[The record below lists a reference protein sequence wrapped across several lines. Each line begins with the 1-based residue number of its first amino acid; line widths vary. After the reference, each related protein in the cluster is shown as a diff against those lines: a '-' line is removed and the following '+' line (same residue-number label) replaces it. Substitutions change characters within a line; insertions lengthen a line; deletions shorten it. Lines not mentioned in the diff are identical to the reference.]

1 MHKKRNIILISSC
14 TIIFLLLT
22 FLSQETTSPPPN
34 TQAAIE
40 AISGTYTNPRQH
52 FSFQYG
58 SQYQVRELINR
69 NESGI
74 VEDETVII
82 EPRDTRGAGDGV
94 QVAITPFSEGDA
106 ILTKERIQRDI
117 PDMHMGDARTI
128 VLGGVDAI
136 SFLSNNSD
144 FGGANKEVWL
154 GHNNFLFQISAYVSS
169 TALLNNILTTWK
181 FQ

>member
-22 FLSQETTSPPPN
+22 FLSQETTPPPPN
-34 TQAAIE
+34 TQAVIE

-69 NESGI
+69 NQGGI

-82 EPRDTRGAGDGV
+82 EPRDTRGGDGA
-94 QVAITPFSEGDA
+94 QIAITPFFEDDVV
-106 ILTKERIQRDI
+106 LTKERIQRDI
-117 PDMHMGDARTI
+117 PDMHIENAHTVSI
-128 VLGGVDAI
+128 EGVEAI
-136 SFLSNNSD
+136 AFSSNNSD
-144 FGGANKEVWL
+144 FGGVSKEVWL
-154 GHNNFLFQISAYVSS
+154 VHNNFLFQISAYSSS